1 MNLFEGLPAFVL
13 DVHSAQYARIVHKY
27 LNRPEQGES
36 RPEYIVPSRRRV
48 SHVIISQRELSPD
61 TATREDSTSSQD
73 IAGNYKCT
81 SRHEPL
87 HDRPPLSSRG
97 AGNDRDP
104 SVELRGLPGAASHRR
119 HRQPTMTAW

>member
-36 RPEYIVPSRRRV
+36 RPEYIVPRRRV
-48 SHVIISQRELSPD
+48 SHVKSRSVNSPRIRD
-61 TATREDSTSSQD
+61 AEDINFIQD

-87 HDRPPLSSRG
+87 HDRPPLSS
-97 AGNDRDP
+97 AAPVTIATLP
-104 SVELRGLPGAASHRR
+104 SSSADFLVPLAIEG
-119 HRQPTMTAW
+119 TANQR